1 MAMPR
6 LTESF
11 INLAPST
18 LTALTGAPWW
28 GIALLILFH
37 PVIQNF
43 PQHIFV
49 LVQARNE
56 ARRGRQEDRL
66 LDQIP
71 RRRALQGLSH
81 IRQARSGNPPGSP
94 PASADPPTLQQ
105 PDTGTPATPT

>member
-1 MAMPR
+1 MITPR

-11 INLAPST
+11 INLAPSA

-28 GIALLILFH
+28 GIALPILVR

-43 PQHIFV
+43 PQHILT

-71 RRRALQGLSH
+71 RRHAFQALAH
-81 IRQARSGNPPGSP
+81 IRQAQSDNAPRTPPE
-94 PASADPPTLQQ
+94 SADPPTQQQ